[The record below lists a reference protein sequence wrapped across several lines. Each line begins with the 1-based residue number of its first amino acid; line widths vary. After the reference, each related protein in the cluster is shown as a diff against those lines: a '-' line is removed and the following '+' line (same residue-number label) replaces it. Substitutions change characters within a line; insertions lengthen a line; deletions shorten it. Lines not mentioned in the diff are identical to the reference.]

1 MIRGSGVLMLGV
13 RDMLGGKNDLVIVM
27 ISIMRMIM
35 IMILM
40 IL

>member
-1 MIRGSGVLMLGV
+1 MLGV